1 MERREAFH
9 AFFLVKSRLFL
20 ITVLVA
26 LAAGI
31 GVAFFVTRPRL
42 PAAERGRRIA
52 EANGCF
58 ACHGPEGIR
67 GAPNPGRSE
76 GKVPNY
82 EGSLMMYAETAEE
95 IRDWIEDGGTKS
107 RFQSSSWLADRKHG
121 VLRMPAF
128 GERLSKGE
136 IEDLVAFV
144 MARAAM
150 PAPEDSL
157 ALYGRDRAEALGCFG
172 CHGAGGRFARPNPG
186 SLKGYVASWQT
197 ADFPELARDKGEFKE
212 WVEEGVARRF
222 REDRIAKFFL
232 SVPPLHMP
240 AYRDHLEAGDID
252 ALWAYVTWLRAGGSK
267 SR

>member
-1 MERREAFH
+1 MGRREALH
-9 AFFLVKSRLFL
+9 APFLVKSRFFL

-31 GVAFFVTRPRL
+31 GVAFFVTRPHL
-42 PAAERGRRIA
+42 TAAERGRRTA

-67 GAPNPGRSE
+67 GTPNPGRPE

-82 EGSLMMYAETAEE
+82 EGSVMMYAESADE
-95 IRDWIEDGGTKS
+95 IREWIRDGGTKS

-121 VLRMPAF
+121 VLRMPAY
-128 GERLSKGE
+128 GERLSKRE
-136 IEDLVAFV
+136 IDDLVAFV
-144 MARAAM
+144 MARSDM

-186 SLKGYVASWQT
+186 SLKGYVASWES
-197 ADFPELARDKGEFKE
+197 ADFPELARNKVEFKE

-222 REDRIAKFFL
+222 REDPIAKFFIRI
-232 SVPPLHMP
+232 PPLHMP

-252 ALWAYVTWLRAGGSK
+252 ALWAYVTWLRAGGSNP
-267 SR
+267 R